1 MSMLSKNA
9 STASSN
15 RSDTAYGSPPS
26 RGRHVERF
34 ALESL
39 VPRTHVALKQQRLGL
54 LHLRQRLHLGQHI
67 RRHRAVDLDQR
78 DGVAALLVAAEMEGG
93 DVDPGIAEQARGTA
107 DEAGLCLRG
116 VGSHRLAEFG
126 IDPDALDVDQAR
138 LAVGIDRAG
147 YRTLLT
153 FGGDGERDQA

>member
-39 VPRTHVALKQQRLGL
+39 VPRTHVALKHQRLGL
-54 LHLRQRLHLGQHI
+54 LHLRQRLHLGQPI
-67 RRHRAVDLDQR
+67 VRHRAVDLDQR
-78 DGVAALLVAAEMEGG
+78 DGVAALLVAAEMEGR
-93 DVDPGIAEQARGTA
+93 DVDLGIAEQAGKTA
-107 DEAGLCLRG
+107 DEARSVL
-116 VGSHRLAEFG
+116 VGDVEHRLAEFG
-126 IDPDALDVDQAR
+126 IDPDALDVDQPR
-138 LAVGIDRAG
+138 LAVGIDRA
-147 YRTLLT
+147 
-153 FGGDGERDQA
+153 